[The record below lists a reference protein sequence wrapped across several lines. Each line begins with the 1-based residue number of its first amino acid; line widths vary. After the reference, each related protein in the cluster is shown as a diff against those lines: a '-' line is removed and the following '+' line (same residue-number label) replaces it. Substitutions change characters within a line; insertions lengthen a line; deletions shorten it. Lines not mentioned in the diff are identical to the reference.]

1 MLVRS
6 DSLERRMS
14 QYLVDRIVDSEIVVR
29 TGAEVAGVAGEDALE
44 TVDVRDVATG
54 DTETLAAHGLFVF
67 IGAAP
72 TADWLE
78 GAVARDSMGFV
89 LSGRELAGDD
99 VSPPWPLEREPFLL
113 ETSIP
118 GVFAAGDVRHGS
130 IKRVAS
136 AVGEGAMAVQLIHE
150 YLARLGVGQEALRGQ
165 PLSSSSARIS
175 ATAAS
180 QSRCMS
186 SSGRW

>member
-1 MLVRS
+1 VIVVGGANSAGQAALYFARYARHVTMLVRS

-14 QYLVDRIVDSEIVVR
+14 QYLVDRILDSEIVVR
-29 TGAEVAGVAGEDALE
+29 TRAEVAGVSGEDALE
-44 TVDVRDVATG
+44 TVDVLDVATG
-54 DTETLAAHGLFVF
+54 GTETLAAHGLFVF

-72 TADWLE
+72 HTDWLE

-89 LSGRELAGDD
+89 LSGRELAGDGM
-99 VSPPWPLEREPFLL
+99 SPRWPLEREPFLL

-118 GVFAAGDVRHGS
+118 GVFAAGDMRHGS

-150 YLARLGVGQEALRGQ
+150 YLARLGAGR
-165 PLSSSSARIS
+165 
-175 ATAAS
+175 AAS
-180 QSRCMS
+180 AVSR
-186 SSGRW
+186 

>member
-14 QYLVDRIVDSEIVVR
+14 QYLVARIVDSEIVVR
-29 TGAEVAGVAGEDALE
+29 TGAEVAAVAGRETLE
-44 TVDVRDVATG
+44 TVEVRDVG
-54 DTETLAAHGLFVF
+54 SSDTESLAAHGLFIF

-72 TADWLE
+72 YSDWLE

-89 LSGRELAGDD
+89 LSGRELVDDD

-150 YLARLGVGQEALRGQ
+150 YLARLGAGQ
-165 PLSSSSARIS
+165 
-175 ATAAS
+175 AAS
-180 QSRCMS
+180 AVSR
-186 SSGRW
+186 